1 MKHSLSGSI
10 AAKSFVEH
18 YDGVLLEFEF
28 KDFN

>member
-10 AAKSFVEH
+10 AVQRVVEH